1 MKAALQ
7 TITIAGQPY
16 AIVPLAEYHLLRE
29 ALEDA
34 ADEATLLRLR
44 AANAGDEPMPATF
57 FDRVLDG
64 ESPVRVWRE
73 FRGLKAREL
82 AEAAGVSAAYLS
94 DIETNRKPGSARAL
108 RRLAEA
114 LRVDMD
120 ELVVQPL

>member
-1 MKAALQ
+1 M
-7 TITIAGQPY
+7 
-16 AIVPLAEYHLLRE
+16 EE
-29 ALEDA
+29 ALKNA
-34 ADEATLLRLR
+34 ADDATLRRLC
-44 AANAGDEPMPATF
+44 AENAGGEAMPAAF
-57 FDRVLDG
+57 FDRMLDG

-114 LRVDMD
+114 LWVEMD
-120 ELVVQPL
+120 ELVVQPR